1 MVISIT
7 QDFSRFLVRL
17 ADTELVLAQR
27 LCEMCSRG
35 PFLEEDIALSN
46 SALDLL
52 GRAEE
57 LYKLLSEAEGNR
69 FTPDEY
75 AYHRNEREFFCY
87 KLVEQ
92 PNTDF
97 AWVVARQYL
106 HDVYAKEVFTRLL
119 QSNHAQ
125 LAGLAEK
132 VLKEIRYSL
141 ERSAD
146 WILRL
151 GIGTEESNRR
161 LQFALDRLY
170 RFVPELVAFDAIDLN
185 FLPDAEG
192 LKEAWKTEVSKTL
205 SDAGIREPELK
216 DTHLLDSREGFHT
229 EYLGHLLSEMQ
240 FLPRAYPDATW

>member
-1 MVISIT
+1 MVISINT
-7 QDFSRFLVRL
+7 DFSRLLVRL

-57 LYKLLSEAEGNR
+57 LYKLLAETEGKEL
-69 FTPDEY
+69 TADDY
-75 AYHRNEREFFCY
+75 AYRRNEREFFCY

-97 AWVVARQYL
+97 AWVIARQYL
-106 HDVYAKEVFTRLL
+106 HDVYVKSIFTRLL
-119 QSNHAQ
+119 QSDNSK
-125 LAGLAEK
+125 LAGLSEK

-141 ERSAD
+141 ERSKD
-146 WILRL
+146 WMLRL
-151 GIGTEESNRR
+151 GIGTEESNHR
-161 LQFALDRLY
+161 LQFAIDRLF
-170 RFVPELVAFDAIDLN
+170 RFVPELFAFDAVDLQYIA
-185 FLPDAEG
+185 DTEG
-192 LKEAWKTEVSKTL
+192 LIAEWKTEVSNTL
-205 SDAGIREPELK
+205 RAAGIQEPELK
-216 DTHLLDSREGFHT
+216 STHLRDSREGFHT
-229 EYLGHLLSEMQ
+229 EYFGHLLSEMQ

>member
-1 MVISIT
+1 MVISMHT
-7 QDFSRFLVRL
+7 DFGRFLVRL

-57 LYKLLSEAEGNR
+57 LYKLLAETEEKGL
-69 FTPDEY
+69 TADDY
-75 AYHRNEREFFCY
+75 AYRRNEREFFCY

-106 HDVYAKEVFTRLL
+106 HDVYVKCVFTRLL
-119 QSNHAQ
+119 QSEDNK
-125 LAGLAEK
+125 LAGLSEK

-141 ERSAD
+141 ERSED
-146 WILRL
+146 WMLRL

-161 LQFALDRLY
+161 LQFAVDRLF
-170 RFVPELVAFDAIDLN
+170 RFIPELFAFDAVDLKYI
-185 FLPDAEG
+185 PDTKG
-192 LKEAWKTEVSKTL
+192 LIEEWKAEVSDTL
-205 SDAGIREPELK
+205 RRAGIREPELK
-216 DTHLLDSREGFHT
+216 STHLRDSREGFHT